1 MEIRSFAELANKCR
15 LAEQCSQKWANAR
28 STHREQPRH
37 NFNQNL
43 APQGRNFKNNGQFQH
58 RFPPTRNNFPQN
70 ITNRNNQHNS

>member
-1 MEIRSFAELANKCR
+1 MEIRSFTELVNKCR
-15 LAEQCSQKWANAR
+15 LAEQCSRKWANAR

-43 APQGRNFKNNGQFQH
+43 APQGRNFKNNGQFQR

-70 ITNRNNQHNS
+70 ITNRNNQHNF